1 MLNVRHTP
9 KTVVSNVMKILNS
22 QLIIKVVSLLSVL
35 SRTVSN
41 AHLTVDPSV
50 EFVFLVSKSQTLNNV
65 WPLPAKS
72 VVVMNVLLG
81 VVINVSP
88 AS

>member
-1 MLNVRHTP
+1 MLP
-9 KTVVSNVMKILNS
+9 
-22 QLIIKVVSLLSVL
+22 
-35 SRTVSN
+35 RTVSHV
-41 AHLTVDPSV
+41 HLTVGLSV
-50 EFVFLVSKSQTLNNV
+50 EFVILVSKSQTLNNV

>member
-1 MLNVRHTP
+1 M
-9 KTVVSNVMKILNS
+9 KTSNS
-22 QLIIKVVSLLSVL
+22 QATIKVVSLFSVL
-35 SRTVSN
+35 SRTVSH
-41 AHLTVDPSV
+41 AHLTVGPSV
-50 EFVFLVSKSQTLNNV
+50 EFVILVSKSQTLNNV